1 MRVAQQFPAT
11 NGKKNKKLFSSLS
24 PPTSIFINT
33 HTHTAHVIYPAARSQ
48 LQFKR
53 YIYYIYRQCDL
64 IASAHASWQCNLTGI
79 TRLVM
84 GSPPPLKIKNALI
97 RSFKPLTRTATPFF
111 FSIGRYLLEVLTYVA
126 TCVYYIYIH
135 SNWTSK
141 RLFLLSWC
149 WLLCCTHV
157 TFVSLTQSRMCWR
170 LQTVRQQRDGI

>member
-111 FSIGRYLLEVLTYVA
+111 FFYRSLFVGSIDLCRNMCVL
-126 TCVYYIYIH
+126 YIYTQQL
-135 SNWTSK
+135 NVK
-141 RLFLLSWC
+141 
-149 WLLCCTHV
+149 
-157 TFVSLTQSRMCWR
+157 TFVFVELMLAFVLHT
-170 LQTVRQQRDGI
+170 RDIC